1 MKKETYSYSLTR
13 ADLSE
18 LTPQQQLLV
27 ESAKKASE
35 NAYAPYSNFLVG
47 AAVELESGEILV
59 GNNQENSAYP
69 SGICAER
76 NALFH
81 VGAVHPN
88 KTITRIAIYTP
99 NSISNA
105 LEVITPCGAC
115 RQVMLEYEA
124 KQHNAIEVIL
134 VGPKNNIV
142 LLSSC
147 TDLMP
152 LSFVEFGLQKKNL

>member
-1 MKKETYSYSLTR
+1 MKKETYSYTLTR
-13 ADLSE
+13 ANLAE
-18 LTPQQQLLV
+18 LTTQQQQLA
-27 ESAKKASE
+27 EAAKVASE

-81 VGAVHPN
+81 VGAVHP
-88 KTITRIAIYTP
+88 KSTITRIAIYTP
-99 NSISNA
+99 NSISSA

-124 KQHNAIEVIL
+124 KQHTAIEVIL
-134 VGPKNNIV
+134 VGPKNTAV
-142 LLSSC
+142 LLDSC
-147 TDLMP
+147 SDLMP
-152 LSFVEFGLQKKNL
+152 LSFVEFGLQKKNR